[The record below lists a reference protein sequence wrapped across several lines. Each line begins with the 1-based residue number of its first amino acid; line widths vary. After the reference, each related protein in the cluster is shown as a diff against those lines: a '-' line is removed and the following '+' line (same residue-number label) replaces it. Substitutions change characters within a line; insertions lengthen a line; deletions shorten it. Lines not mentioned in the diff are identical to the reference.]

1 MRIFVLSLKS
11 MSNLSF
17 LSYGKVLFVFYSI
30 EDQS

>member
-1 MRIFVLSLKS
+1 MYIFVLFLKS

-30 EDQS
+30 KG